1 MNAHSQPVATDESH
15 AFKAMSGHAD
25 RWRGECIQ
33 QFAEL
38 EVIVEDLLRDLQREA
53 KNGSKVKV
61 GLMVGSAF
69 GHLRELTGSKGPFAS
84 KGQAISE
91 TLAELASWIEWR
103 AHLTHGVLSV
113 WRGRDEQWL
122 LTLAHR
128 AIGDPTMRT
137 HALTWKAACAVK
149 ELMAKQI
156 VKLRENARSL
166 SNAVSQKA

>member
-1 MNAHSQPVATDESH
+1 MNAHSQPVAVDDAN
-15 AFKAMSGHAD
+15 AFEGMSANAD

-38 EVIVEDLLRDLQREA
+38 EVIVEDLLRDLQRDT
-53 KNGSKVKV
+53 KSVKV
-61 GLMVGSAF
+61 GLTVGPAF
-69 GHLRELTGSKGPFAS
+69 GHLRELTGSKGPFAA

-91 TLAELASWIEWR
+91 TLAELASWVEWR